1 MISTQQSG
9 SGSSQ
14 SPRSPSTQPFL
25 SVSITDPIKLG
36 NNVQAYIFYHV
47 ITKTNLPDAEFIKM
61 RRQALDI
68 FVNKIASHHELQQS
82 EDLRTLLQVDE
93 ETMEKARPLEE
104 IMNILTFIAILKYM
118 LGFLYFIIYYLTPHV
133 LRKHVTSYLCSP
145 STPPITYH
153 LNYVN
158 MLVTVNR
165 AYV

>member
-47 ITKTNLPDAEFIKM
+47 ITKTNLPEYQGQEKIVIRCYNDFVCLRDNLFEKYKGIFVSPRSSKKECWREVHFSAEFIKM

-93 ETMEKARPLEE
+93 ETMERARLLEE
-104 IMNILTFIAILKYM
+104 IMNILTFITILK
-118 LGFLYFIIYYLTPHV
+118 
-133 LRKHVTSYLCSP
+133 
-145 STPPITYH
+145 
-153 LNYVN
+153 
-158 MLVTVNR
+158 
-165 AYV
+165 